1 MVLSKD
7 LKRLGAPECLRC
19 CYEAGPCG
27 YDLHRRLRSAGIECR
42 VVAPS
47 LVPEQAGN
55 RVKTDRRDARKLA
68 RYLRS
73 GDLTAVHVPEETD
86 EAMRD
91 LVRARSDSKKALQTA
106 RRQLFHF
113 LLRQGRR
120 YEGKT
125 SWNGVHLG
133 WIRKQHFEHPAQE
146 CVLSDYLQTVEST
159 TERIGRHDDDVARL
173 VPSWSL
179 SPLVTALQ
187 ALRGVS
193 LVSAAVMVAEL
204 GDLRRF
210 ENPSQLMA
218 YLGLVPCE
226 HSSGK
231 TERKGGI
238 TRTGNAHARY
248 IIVEAAWAYRFPPR
262 MSPAISK
269 RNELVANEV
278 QEIAWRAQQ
287 LLYRKYRKLLGRRKN
302 IQQTLTAVAREL
314 VGFIWS
320 IAQQPKL
327 LAG

>member
-1 MVLSKD
+1 M
-7 LKRLGAPECLRC
+7 AW
-19 CYEAGPCG
+19 Y
-27 YDLHRRLRSAGIECR
+27 
-42 VVAPS
+42 
-47 LVPEQAGN
+47 N
-55 RVKTDRRDARKLA
+55 N
-68 RYLRS
+68 
-73 GDLTAVHVPEETD
+73 
-86 EAMRD
+86 
-91 LVRARSDSKKALQTA
+91 SD
-106 RRQLFHF
+106 
-113 LLRQGRR
+113 

-133 WIRKQHFEHPAQE
+133 WIRKQHFEHSAQE

-159 TERIGRHDDDVARL
+159 TERIGRYDDDVARL

-262 MSPAISK
+262 MSPAIRK
-269 RNELVANEV
+269 RNELVGSEV
-278 QEIAWRAQQ
+278 QEVAWRAQQ
-287 LLYRKYRKLLGRRKN
+287 RLYRKYRKLLGRRKN
-302 IQQTLTAVAREL
+302 IQQTMTAVAREL
-314 VGFIWS
+314 VGFIWA